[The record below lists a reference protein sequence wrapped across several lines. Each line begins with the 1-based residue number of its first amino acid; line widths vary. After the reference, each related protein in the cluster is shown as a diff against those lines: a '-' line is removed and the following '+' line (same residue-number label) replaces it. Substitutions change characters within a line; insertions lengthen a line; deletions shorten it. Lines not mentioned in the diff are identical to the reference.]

1 MLRERFRERLLSLT
15 GTESIKERKDYPPVL
30 LGVSGGIDSMTLAH
44 LFYAVDY
51 PAFAVATVNF
61 SLRGDESDAD
71 EELVRKWCVER
82 GVRFFC
88 TKFDTE
94 SYAAQNGIST
104 QMAARDLRL
113 DWFREI
119 AAREGFRFLAIAHNL
134 NDRAETLM
142 LNLLR
147 GTGIRG
153 LSAIRETSTP
163 AGSELAVIRP
173 LLGFSR
179 EEIEKYATSVSL
191 PFRHDRTNF
200 ESHYSRNRIRNE
212 VFPQF
217 REINPHFLNT
227 LDRNIEIFSE
237 TGSIIDELFSN
248 IKGAVTTI
256 ENEGRAGERVLV
268 DINKLRGYGH
278 TGYWL
283 FMILE
288 EFGYNPAVVNDI
300 LESLDRE
307 SGKIFESPS
316 HRVLKDRDNLIISPL
331 KADSLSPAAAESKV
345 LVRVYDMSD
354 TFKPEASERI
364 FYLDADLT
372 GYPVTIRKWV
382 SGDRFRPLGMTGF
395 KKVSDYLTDKKRDIF
410 TKEDRLVA
418 VTPSGEIT
426 CLLGERIDD
435 RFKITVQTKRILE
448 LELLQ

>member
-15 GTESIKERKDYPPVL
+15 GTENHKERKDFPPVL

-44 LFYAVDY
+44 LFHAVEY

-71 EELVRKWCVER
+71 EELVRKWCGER
-82 GVRFFC
+82 GVRFFSA
-88 TKFDTE
+88 KFDTV
-94 SYAAQNGIST
+94 SYAAQRGIST

-119 AAREGFRFLAIAHNL
+119 AEREGFSFLAIAHNL

-153 LSAIRETSTP
+153 LSAIREISTP
-163 AGSELAVIRP
+163 AGGELKVIRP

-179 EEIEKYATSVSL
+179 EEIETYAVSVNL

-237 TGSIIDELFSN
+237 TGSIIEELFSN

-256 ENEGRAGERVLV
+256 ENEGGAGERVLL
-268 DINKLRGYGH
+268 DITRLREYGH

-283 FMILE
+283 YMIME
-288 EFGYNPAVVNDI
+288 EFGFNPSVVSDI
-300 LESLDRE
+300 LNSLDKE
-307 SGKIFESPS
+307 SGKIFESSS
-316 HRVLKDRDNLIISPL
+316 HRVLKDRDNLIVSPL
-331 KADSLSPAAAESKV
+331 KADSLPLVAADSNV
-345 LVRVYDMSD
+345 RIRVYDISD
-354 TFKPEASERI
+354 TFRPVASERI
-364 FYLDADLT
+364 FYLDADQT
-372 GYPVTIRKWV
+372 GYPVTIRKWE
-382 SGDRFRPLGMTGF
+382 SGDRFRPLGMSGF

-410 TKEDRLVA
+410 TKEERMVA
-418 VTPSGEIT
+418 ATQSGEIA
-426 CLLGERIDD
+426 CLIGERIDD
-435 RFKITVQTKRILE
+435 RFKITEQTKRVLE
-448 LELLQ
+448 LELIK

>member
-1 MLRERFRERLLSLT
+1 MIRERFRERLLSLT
-15 GTESIKERKDYPPVL
+15 GTENHKERMDYPPVL

-44 LFYAVDY
+44 LFHSVEY
-51 PAFAVATVNF
+51 PSFAVATVNF

-71 EELVRKWCVER
+71 EELVRNWCRER
-82 GVRFFC
+82 GVRFFSA
-88 TKFDTE
+88 KFDTV
-94 SYAAQNGIST
+94 SYATQRGIST

-113 DWFREI
+113 DWFWEI
-119 AAREGFRFLAIAHNL
+119 AVREGFSFLAIAHNL

-163 AGSELAVIRP
+163 AGNELTVIRP

-179 EEIEKYATSVSL
+179 EEIEKYAASVNL
-191 PFRHDRTNF
+191 PFRHDKTNF

-227 LDRNIEIFSE
+227 LDRSIEIFSE
-237 TGSIIDELFSN
+237 TGSIIDELFSD
-248 IKGAVTTI
+248 IRSDVTSV
-256 ENEGRAGERVLV
+256 ENGGSAGERVLI
-268 DINKLRGYGH
+268 DIKKLRRYGH

-283 FMILE
+283 FMMLE
-288 EFGYNPAVVNDI
+288 EFGFNHSVVSDI

-307 SGKIFESPS
+307 SGKFFESPS

-331 KADSLSPAAAESKV
+331 KADSLPLAAADSKV
-345 LVRVYDMSD
+345 LVRVYDISD
-354 TFKPEASERI
+354 TFRPSASERI

-372 GYPVTIRKWV
+372 GYPVTIRQWEN
-382 SGDRFRPLGMTGF
+382 GDRFRPLGMTGF
-395 KKVSDYLTDKKRDIF
+395 KKRK
-410 TKEDRLVA
+410 
-418 VTPSGEIT
+418 
-426 CLLGERIDD
+426 
-435 RFKITVQTKRILE
+435 
-448 LELLQ
+448 